1 MTDPFRYD
9 DAAYVLGALDA
20 PERAAFEAHLQTCA
34 ECRARVADARRGHDL
49 LAGLDASDLEDVA
62 PMPDTLL
69 PGLLRKARRERV
81 RQRGL
86 MVSLAAVAAACAAAL
101 IVVLWPTGSGPSGP
115 AARQFDALRPSPVTA
130 TATLVAKT
138 WGTQINL
145 QCHYAYGVPH
155 DIPYLLAIFD
165 SSGRKHLAGS
175 WTLAPGEETRFT
187 GGTAVQLPDIARVVI
202 SLPNGTPILQMQ
214 A

>member
-9 DAAYVLGALDA
+9 DAVYVLGALDTA
-20 PERAAFEAHLQTCA
+20 ERVAFEAHLETCA
-34 ECRARVADARRGHDL
+34 ECRARVADARAGHDL
-49 LAGLDASDLEDVA
+49 LAGLDAHDLEDVA

-69 PGLLRKARRERV
+69 PGLLRSARRERI
-81 RQRGL
+81 RRRGL
-86 MVSLAAVAAACAAAL
+86 MASLAAVAAACAAAL

-115 AARQFDALRPSPVTA
+115 AARQFEALRPSPVTA
-130 TATLVAKT
+130 TATLVAKG

-145 QCHYAYGVPH
+145 QCRYAYSVEH
-155 DIPYLLAIFD
+155 NIPYLLAIFD
-165 SSGRKHLAGS
+165 KSGRKYLAGS
-175 WTLAPGEETRFT
+175 WTLAPGEETKFT

-202 SLPNGTPILQMQ
+202 SLPNGTPVLQLQ